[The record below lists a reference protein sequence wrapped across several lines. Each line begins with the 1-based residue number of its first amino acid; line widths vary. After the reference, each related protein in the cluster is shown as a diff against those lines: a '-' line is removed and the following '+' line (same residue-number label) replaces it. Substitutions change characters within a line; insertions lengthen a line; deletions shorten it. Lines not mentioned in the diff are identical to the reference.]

1 MTENKERL
9 LALGAEPSDQ
19 TASLE
24 YCISGNWWS
33 LQAMSKCDGL
43 MPKGQRSRRRAL
55 TTHWKKS
62 VLKVWDRLFSS
73 DTKTVLM
80 VFNGSVREPTAG
92 GMHAFE
98 LTDS

>member
-1 MTENKERL
+1 
-9 LALGAEPSDQ
+9 
-19 TASLE
+19 
-24 YCISGNWWS
+24 
-33 LQAMSKCDGL
+33 
-43 MPKGQRSRRRAL
+43 

-80 VFNGSVREPTAG
+80 VFNGSVREPAAG